1 MKIITCFT
9 ALITGMLITLLVTPL
24 NSAGDN
30 TLLLFLGR
38 FHPLVLHI
46 PIGALLALFVVE
58 FIQCIR
64 TKLKLGKACEILL
77 WVCVLSSIPA
87 VLAGYLLASS
97 GGYSESLLDRH
108 MWLGWATVLLC
119 TWLLALRYWANARP
133 NLLWPYRALL
143 FVNVILLSLAGHY
156 GGSLTHGSDY
166 LTKYMPV
173 ELKNLLGVDRSE
185 AEKMLAEIKEQ
196 EAVMQAAKESGE
208 PSPVAAVASIEDFAA
223 KKVFA
228 QHVQPIMDQYC
239 YSCHGADKQKGEI
252 RLDDLNW
259 DMINGP
265 HAESWHTALDQ
276 INAGEMPPKGKAQPN
291 DEERRLVVDWI
302 TDNLEKAA
310 IAKRG
315 QPQNIMRR
323 LTRQQYTNTLN
334 DLLSL
339 NINFGEVLPSDAKSE
354 MGFTNDAKSLQTSP
368 LHFDYFQLIA
378 REALGQA
385 IVTGDKPKVM
395 RYKVEFGKDI
405 GIGETGGK
413 FGGSMAQPLDPND
426 MRVSVLKEDGM
437 PTTDRS
443 INNLQGK
450 IGVGLRG
457 SAKDRYRI
465 GAQGMTLYSALPH
478 EEVVPKSWQGP
489 SPNMKMLIKDIYPG
503 NEPFMLRVEASPGE
517 PFSLLKEGF
526 ISLREKKRPVH
537 TKKTI
542 QVISKK
548 FAKRKNMTLKQGEW
562 LAPKEITLDSYAE
575 SKIKIPERG
584 LYRIDLEHPY
594 VEQDAMPSYTIEMSG
609 DWSNPVSGMRIE
621 ERIQIDPSF
630 ANKNSII
637 RPITL
642 AFLDKK
648 DYVVSVGGSFFVGF
662 RKITFTPLA
671 KDTAEYQAF
680 IDEQKSNARKFNNSM
695 PALRAFAGTRTDDG
709 MDYQNFDSVRKV
721 VTARGQPAVY
731 EFRGH
736 FQNLP
741 VPNAGSKLLSG
752 HLANTMLVGVWN
764 DYLVNEAISSGPPV
778 VIHSMELEA
787 PYYEQWPPKSH
798 TDIFFEST
806 SKSNE
811 ALYAREV
818 IRRFMERAFRRDVS
832 EREVNFYH
840 DFWKKNRIEFDN
852 FQDSVK
858 EVFVGILC
866 SPNFLYILQ
875 PQEDEALEST
885 GESLLASQLSY
896 FLWNQPPD
904 AHLIELAANGTLSQS
919 LNSEI
924 DRMIGDPKIL
934 NMIKAFAYE
943 WLRIDRLDQINTDT
957 DTYPDF
963 NRFTKESMANET
975 YHFIKQVLQEDL
987 SIMHLIDSDF
997 TMLNKYLADFYGI
1010 EGVEGSDFRKVQ
1022 LPSDSLRG
1030 GLLTQGA
1037 FLTGHSD
1044 GIQSH
1049 PIKRAVWLKEKILG
1063 EKPPPA
1069 PPNVPELDPDTPGF
1083 EKLSLKEQLELHR
1096 NKASCVDCH
1105 LKIDPYGVVFE
1116 NFNATGSFIELIK
1129 NKPVDAATKLPDG
1142 TEVEGVEGIK
1152 QYILE
1157 SRTDSFTEALV
1168 EHMFAYALGRIL
1180 TFADEAEIEAIVA
1193 AVREE
1198 DYRFRSVVKQ
1208 IVNSESFLKQAI
1220 PNKHKHKHKDYE
1232 QKELASR

>member
-1 MKIITCFT
+1 
-9 ALITGMLITLLVTPL
+9 MLIALLVAPL
-24 NSAGDN
+24 NTQGDN

-38 FHPLVLHI
+38 FHPLVLHV
-46 PIGALLALFVVE
+46 PIGALIALFVVE
-58 FIQCIR
+58 FVQCIR
-64 TKLKLGKACEILL
+64 AKLNLDKACEILL

-108 MWLGWATVLLC
+108 MRLGWATAFLC
-119 TWLLALRYWANARP
+119 TWLLALRYWAKTKP
-133 NLLWPYRALL
+133 KFLWTYRALL
-143 FVNVILLSLAGHY
+143 CVNMILLSLAGHY

-166 LTKYMPV
+166 LTKYMPI
-173 ELKNLLGVDRSE
+173 ELKNLLGVDMSE
-185 AEKMLAEIKEQ
+185 AEKMLAEINEQ
-196 EAVMQAAKESGE
+196 EAIMHAAKESGK
-208 PSPVAAVASIEDFAA
+208 PVPVAAVASAEEFAAKESGKPVPVAAVASAEEFAAKESGKPVPVAAVASAEEFAAKESGKPVPVVAVASAEEFAA

-228 QHVQPIMDQYC
+228 QHVRPIMDQYC
-239 YSCHGADKQKGEI
+239 YSCHGPDKQKGMI
-252 RLDDLNW
+252 RLDDLDW

-276 INAGEMPPKGKAQPN
+276 INAGEMPPKGKAQPSN
-291 DEERRLVVDWI
+291 EERRLVVDWI
-302 TDNLEKAA
+302 TENLEKAA
-310 IAKRG
+310 ITKRG
-315 QPQNIMRR
+315 QPLNMMRR

-334 DLLSL
+334 ELLSL
-339 NINFGEVLPSDAKSE
+339 NLNFGEMLPDDAKSE
-354 MGFTNDAKSLQTSP
+354 MGFTNNAETLQTSP
-368 LHFDYFQLIA
+368 LHFDYFQKIA
-378 REALGQA
+378 REALDHA
-385 IVTGDKPKVM
+385 IVTGEKPEVK

-405 GIGETGGK
+405 GVGELSGK
-413 FGGSMAQPLDPND
+413 FGGYQAQPISPSDLK
-426 MRVSVLKEDGM
+426 VLVHNKDGS
-437 PTTDRS
+437 TVVEK
-443 INNLQGK
+443 N
-450 IGVGLRG
+450 IGVDLRG
-457 SAKDRYRI
+457 STKDRYQM
-465 GAQGMTLYSALPH
+465 AEQGMTLYSALPH
-478 EEVVPKSWQGP
+478 KEVAPKSWQGP
-489 SPNMKMLIKDIYPG
+489 SPNMKMLIKDVYPG
-503 NEPFMLRVEASPGE
+503 SEPFMLRVEASKGKH
-517 PFSLLKEGF
+517 FSTLQEGF
-526 ISLREKKRPVH
+526 ISLREKKRAVYS
-537 TKKTI
+537 KDKTI
-542 QVISKK
+542 VLNSKD
-548 FAKRKNMTLKQGEW
+548 FGGFINMEMKPHGW
-562 LAPKEITLDSYAE
+562 LAPVDITRLSTA
-575 SKIKIPERG
+575 SLKIEIPETG
-584 LYRIDLEHPY
+584 LYHIDFEHPY
-594 VEQDAMPSYTIEMSG
+594 VEQNAMPSY
-609 DWSNPVSGMRIE
+609 RIE
-621 ERIQIDPSF
+621 FSSNIVKEERMQMDPAL
-630 ANKNSII
+630 ANKKAII
-637 RPITL
+637 HPMSLVFLKKKKYTL
-642 AFLDKK
+642 RL
-648 DYVVSVGGSFFVGF
+648 GGQFFVGF
-662 RKITFTPLA
+662 RRIALTPLS
-671 KDTAEYQAF
+671 KDTSEYKALLNEQEANAEEF
-680 IDEQKSNARKFNNSM
+680 KDSV

-721 VTARGQPAVY
+721 DTAKGQSAIY

-736 FQNLP
+736 FHNLP
-741 VPNAGSKLLSG
+741 VPKQGASSSG
-752 HLANTMLVGVWN
+752 DWSNTMLVGIWN
-764 DYLVNEAISSGPPV
+764 DYLVDDEKIAGPPV
-778 VIHSMELEA
+778 LIHSMELEA

-798 TDIFFEST
+798 TDIFFESPN
-806 SKSNE
+806 KSNE
-811 ALYAREV
+811 SLYAREV
-818 IRRFMERAFRRDVS
+818 IRRFMVRAFRRDVS

-840 DFWKKNRIEFDN
+840 DFWKKHRIEFDN

-875 PQEDEALEST
+875 PQEDEVLQST

-1157 SRTDSFTEALV
+1157 SRTDHPRRLWSSICL
-1168 EHMFAYALGRIL
+1168 L
-1180 TFADEAEIEAIVA
+1180 TRLA
-1193 AVREE
+1193 AT
-1198 DYRFRSVVKQ
+1198 
-1208 IVNSESFLKQAI
+1208 
-1220 PNKHKHKHKDYE
+1220 
-1232 QKELASR
+1232 